1 MNFIKFYNH
10 FKSWYNVNGRNP
22 YYWKLIWFSIFE
34 AKPWDMFYIYELL
47 QIQIKKSNYYFKN
60 VKTYINEDHKNLII
74 KWQNI
79 AINLLDIILDKKELH
94 TVDNKLYTEDIQYNC
109 LVNVN
114 TKNVKRF
121 AVNGYDFAINK
132 IIPCY
137 KYMEEYP
144 HELYIEKARRL
155 LFKILN
161 LHSSE
166 WWD

>member
-1 MNFIKFYNH
+1 
-10 FKSWYNVNGRNP
+10 
-22 YYWKLIWFSIFE
+22 
-34 AKPWDMFYIYELL
+34 MFYIYELL

-60 VKTYINEDHKNLII
+60 VKTYIDKDHKNLII

-79 AINLLDIILDKKELH
+79 AINLLDIILDKKEL
-94 TVDNKLYTEDIQYNC
+94 YTEDIQYNC
-109 LVNVN
+109 LINVN

-121 AVNGYDFAINK
+121 AVNGYDFTINK

>member
-34 AKPWDMFYIYELL
+34 AKPWDIYELL

-60 VKTYINEDHKNLII
+60 VKTYIDKDHKNLII

-79 AINLLDIILDKKELH
+79 AINLLDVILDKKELY
-94 TVDNKLYTEDIQYNC
+94 TVDIQYNC

-161 LHSSE
+161 LHSSK